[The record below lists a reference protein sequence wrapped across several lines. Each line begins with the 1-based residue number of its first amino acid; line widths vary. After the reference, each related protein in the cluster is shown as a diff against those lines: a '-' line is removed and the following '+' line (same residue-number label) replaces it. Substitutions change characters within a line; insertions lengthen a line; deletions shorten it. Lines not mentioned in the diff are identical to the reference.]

1 MKITINNKATYR
13 VHLHESYTHPT
24 THFIPSKNPVL
35 HVCRSQEK

>member
-24 THFIPSKNPVL
+24 THFIPSKNPACL
-35 HVCRSQEK
+35 PKPRKII